1 MYLADN
7 QSWLIMCPNISLWTE
22 FNLTET
28 TTLFTGIKLWNI
40 WPSTGHQIIIA
51 SCIRLTQ
58 LPFLFLK
65 WWGNFFDEIFF
76 FEEFFDKIIDPRTM
90 RRYSCNLNTKIYL
103 LTLKSASS
111 KFTGQMRDCWS
122 TKTWILDLTL
132 RTKDQGNA
140 LKSSKDITFKK
151 KNLCTRELQK
161 MI

>member
-1 MYLADN
+1 MKYL
-7 QSWLIMCPNISLWTE
+7 
-22 FNLTET
+22 
-28 TTLFTGIKLWNI
+28 TL
-40 WPSTGHQIIIA
+40 A

-111 KFTGQMRDCWS
+111 KFTGEMRDCWS

-151 KNLCTRELQK
+151 KKSMHSRTTKNDIRIKKISFFYFFAWQQIQSNQK
-161 MI
+161 QPFSRISQLWCKLIEC